1 MLNKVKIIME
11 LVKFEHTIFAL
22 PFAFAGA
29 LIAGHGSIAFT
40 KILWILLA
48 MVGARTAAMALN
60 RVIDEKI
67 DAENPRTKERAL
79 PKKII
84 SKLAVWLLIFVSLA
98 IFFLAA
104 YNINISCF
112 YLSPIAVLL
121 LTFYSYTKRFTSLS
135 HFYLGMTLAAAPV
148 GGYMAVVP
156 EFTLL
161 QLTLAGCVMFWV
173 AGFDI
178 IYACQDIEF
187 DKNNNLFSIPAV
199 RGMAAA
205 LNISRILHFFTIAG
219 FLFAGFL
226 FAAEYPYYIAIA
238 ISACLLIYEHSL
250 LKGGSL
256 DKVDIAFFNVNG
268 YVSIIIFAGI
278 LINYF
283 V

>member
-84 SKLAVWLLIFVSLA
+84 SKLAVWLLIFFSLA

-187 DKNNNLFSIPAV
+187 DRSNGIHSIPAV
-199 RGMAAA
+199 RGMYGA
-205 LNISRILHFFTIAG
+205 LIISRLMHFFTIAG
-219 FLFAGFL
+219 FIVAGFL
-226 FAAEYPYYIAIA
+226 IAARYPYYIAIA
-238 ISACLLIYEHSL
+238 ISSALLAYEHSL
-250 LKGGSL
+250 LKDGSL
-256 DKVDIAFFNVNG
+256 DKVDIAFFQVNG
-268 YVSIIIFAGI
+268 YVAVIFIAGVMA
-278 LINYF
+278 NYYL
-283 V
+283 